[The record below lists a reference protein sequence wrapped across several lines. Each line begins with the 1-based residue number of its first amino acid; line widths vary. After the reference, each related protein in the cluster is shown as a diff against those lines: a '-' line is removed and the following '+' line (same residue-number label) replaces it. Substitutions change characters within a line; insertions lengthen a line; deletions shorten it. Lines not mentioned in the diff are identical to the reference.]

1 MWWTSE
7 ENTEP
12 GEQTVIAGKCSQEC
26 KGFLLTSLPLKP
38 LGEYITIHLLFRDIL
53 HWKNKKQWYQQDSN
67 WVESVRFISQK
78 AQELRL
84 TTCMWV
90 KEAFSGSS
98 AGSFNSV
105 KQFSIATPLCCLFL
119 FRSFYRSVY
128 LLPSLGLVTNY
139 RLRGTWRLVMML
151 LIQDFMSIFFCSKR
165 KHVILCALHHGSS

>member
-1 MWWTSE
+1 MRKTLNPESKQSLQ
-7 ENTEP
+7 EN
-12 GEQTVIAGKCSQEC
+12 VLRNVRVS
-26 KGFLLTSLPLKP
+26 FLLLFLWSLW
-38 LGEYITIHLLFRDIL
+38 GNILLFICYSGISFIEKT
-53 HWKNKKQWYQQDSN
+53 KNNDTSKTAIGLKVWDLSL
-67 WVESVRFISQK
+67 RK

-98 AGSFNSV
+98 AGSLNSV

-151 LIQDFMSIFFCSKR
+151 LIQDFMSIFFVLKESMWSYVHFITDLLR
-165 KHVILCALHHGSS
+165 IW